1 STATDSTDM
10 CSFFL
15 RQVTSAD
22 PVRFATIFASFLSP
36 AFASLLSS
44 ERVRE
49 LERGSDLEGA
59 KPTADSR
66 ATQPS
71 PGASSRRA
79 GGEAAATRTENAE
92 TDTFSDGFLPAW
104 FLFFCLFVFASVATV
119 KWGRGLAS
127 LSHGLLDFLSQSYT
141 ARIEPLVVLLR
152 ELSFLASSARL
163 LNAFPLSLPPLGG
176 TSSSFTSS
184 SSSSSLSFPSSP
196 TSFVAA
202 RDASRRPARL
212 AEDAG
217 QAACECQGQTPC
229 EIQDSASASPAK
241 AKEEP
246 RGEAAAEE
254 IEEEKTLGRKHDG
267 ESRAFPGKGNSENGS
282 ARNATVCPLWR
293 RFSFEVFVAVVEEIM
308 QEPRRSV
315 CACLA
320 LLSRFTA
327 AGRSSSWRECPQ
339 KPTKETEKRLQERSN
354 SQAESDGDTK
364 KAEEAF
370 VQHALHVVWSTGE
383 AVIAA
388 LNAEDAGG
396 CKAQVAFVL
405 DCLRA
410 GESRS

>member
-1 STATDSTDM
+1 MIDCVVGGWETCFFGNQVDGRIRGLGLLPRAHEVST
-10 CSFFL
+10 L
-15 RQVTSAD
+15 RQSCVSASS
-22 PVRFATIFASFLSP
+22 VRVLGSLCERR
-36 AFASLLSS
+36 LLS
-44 ERVRE
+44 
-49 LERGSDLEGA
+49 
-59 KPTADSR
+59 
-66 ATQPS
+66 
-71 PGASSRRA
+71 
-79 GGEAAATRTENAE
+79 
-92 TDTFSDGFLPAW
+92 
-104 FLFFCLFVFASVATV
+104 
-119 KWGRGLAS
+119 
-127 LSHGLLDFLSQSYT
+127 
-141 ARIEPLVVLLR
+141 
-152 ELSFLASSARL
+152 
-163 LNAFPLSLPPLGG
+163 
-176 TSSSFTSS
+176 
-184 SSSSSLSFPSSP
+184 
-196 TSFVAA
+196 
-202 RDASRRPARL
+202 
-212 AEDAG
+212 
-217 QAACECQGQTPC
+217 